1 MNNYIILLI
10 IIIFF
15 LIVFYIINK
24 YIISIYYKIDN
35 IANKYI
41 ENFINE

>member
-24 YIISIYYKIDN
+24 YIISIYYKVDN
-35 IANKYI
+35 IANEYI